1 MRIDGTVSAVRVQ
14 TECKMADKDTEKTN
28 VARTRLVMPM
38 LKRQVPAGVTRK
50 AILESSKLS
59 LFRAAWP
66 LSNATFM
73 DIARPSC
80 NMASHNPPN
89 RFTAKRHQ
97 LLCRPYV
104 EDKQSGKGD
113 VSIQIQ
119 FMRKQRPT
127 FDLHS

>member
-1 MRIDGTVSAVRVQ
+1 MQNGRQ
-14 TECKMADKDTEKTN
+14 DTEKTN

-59 LFRAAWP
+59 VFRAAWP

-113 VSIQIQ
+113 VSYDSVHE
-119 FMRKQRPT
+119 KT
-127 FDLHS
+127 ETHV